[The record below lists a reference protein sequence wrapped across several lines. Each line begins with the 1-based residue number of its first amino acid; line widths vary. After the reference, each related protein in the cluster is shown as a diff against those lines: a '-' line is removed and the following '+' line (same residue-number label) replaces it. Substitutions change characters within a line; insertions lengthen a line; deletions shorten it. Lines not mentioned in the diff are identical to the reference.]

1 VKSTGSFSGREAE
14 PRWIANRQFAASV
27 AVTNWWVDAVRVS
40 GLMAEGMISIGGQQ
54 ITSII
59 TARSAWE
66 M

>member
-1 VKSTGSFSGREAE
+1 VELTGSFSGREAE

-59 TARSAWE
+59 TARSARE

>member
-1 VKSTGSFSGREAE
+1 
-14 PRWIANRQFAASV
+14 V